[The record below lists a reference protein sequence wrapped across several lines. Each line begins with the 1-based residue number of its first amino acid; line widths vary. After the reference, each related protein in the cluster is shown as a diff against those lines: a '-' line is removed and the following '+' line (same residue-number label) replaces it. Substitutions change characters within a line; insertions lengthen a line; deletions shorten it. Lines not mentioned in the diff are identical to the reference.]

1 VDVRFVAATHR
12 PLEEMI
18 ARGEFREDLFYRLN
32 VVPLWLPPLRDRGG
46 DIAQLA
52 RRFCAVHGG
61 LNGQPGATID
71 DDAIAAL
78 EQQPWPGNV
87 RQLENFVERLVVLAD
102 GPRIRLD
109 QVRAELGRKS
119 LAPPRPLEDSGLLNL
134 DERRRLSERTAL
146 TTALQQARNNR
157 TVAARLLGVSRRT
170 LYTKLEEHGL
180 L

>member
-1 VDVRFVAATHR
+1 
-12 PLEEMI
+12 
-18 ARGEFREDLFYRLN
+18 
-32 VVPLWLPPLRDRGG
+32 
-46 DIAQLA
+46 
-52 RRFCAVHGG
+52 
-61 LNGQPGATID
+61 
-71 DDAIAAL
+71 
-78 EQQPWPGNV
+78 
-87 RQLENFVERLVVLAD
+87 VLAD